1 MMQDAGDTAKAP
13 SDTSSQP
20 SILNI
25 KSMET
30 NTAMKVESD
39 ILEPLTFS
47 QSECVFEL
55 QPKGFLHPGSAIS
68 LALDV
73 NSGVDRAFPFVNVGI
88 HSLVRRAVLRT
99 TAGRVINDTDDWNHL
114 QSLRSLFVNNSTNK
128 EREQYLT
135 GRSVDYDLY
144 YNVGSD
150 VSAESY
156 GLGNGMERNDIPGV
170 HQGLSVQPT
179 LLNGAEP
186 EFQLKLH
193 DLFNYCRAGNQLPL
207 FLLPDERIQVVL
219 FWSDEAKHRLCLSKE
234 DEGSSP
240 ASFTISRRSCKFIAD
255 YTSYDNKIMDSFRGE
270 FAKGLTFA
278 YTDYLLSKQSVSEA
292 QAVNNVRNV
301 GGNGMMVDNV
311 FFAMTRDDLGDT
323 ELLGKYTAETP
334 SVLSGAG
341 KTDREL
347 LSTNLFI
354 NSEFLYPQT
363 LTNPARQFHNLKES
377 ARMVPFVSRAMYSG
391 QGDEALSNE
400 QRDSFEGRAQADELV
415 GAFFHQGFRTEG
427 LSTRID
433 NRGIDLHMSGTFDT
447 SNYNQRVWLDVKRYV
462 VISDG
467 HLETYFV

>member
-1 MMQDAGDTAKAP
+1 MNQDAGDTAKAP
-13 SDTSSQP
+13 SDTSNQP

-30 NTAMKVESD
+30 NTAMQVESD

-47 QSECVFEL
+47 QDQCVFEL

-73 NSGVDRAFPFVNVGI
+73 NAGVKRAFPFVNVGI

-114 QSLRSLFVNNSTNK
+114 QSLRSLFVNNSTQK
-128 EREQYLT
+128 ESQQYLT
-135 GRSVDYDLY
+135 GRSIDYDLY
-144 YNVGSD
+144 YDVGSD
-150 VSAESY
+150 VKAESY
-156 GLGNGMERNDIPGV
+156 GLGNGMERNEIPGV

-179 LLNGAEP
+179 LLNKAEP

-219 FWSDEAKHRLCLSKE
+219 FWSDEAKHRLCLSRE
-234 DEGSSP
+234 DEASSP
-240 ASFTISRRSCKFIAD
+240 ASFTINRRSCKFIAD
-255 YTSYDNKIMDSFRGE
+255 YTFYDNKIMDSFRGE

-278 YTDYLLSKQSVSEA
+278 YTDYLLSKQSLSEA
-292 QAVNNVRNV
+292 QAVNNVRNI

-311 FFAMTRDDLGDT
+311 FFAMTKDDLLDT

-334 SVLSGAG
+334 SALAGAG
-341 KTDREL
+341 NTDREL

-391 QGDEALSNE
+391 QGDEALS
-400 QRDSFEGRAQADELV
+400 DDVKDVFEGRGQQTDLA
-415 GAFFHQGFRTEG
+415 GGFFHQGFRTEG

-433 NRGIDLHMSGTFDT
+433 NRGIDLHMSATYDAST
-447 SNYNQRVWLDVKRYV
+447 YNQRVWLDVKRYV